1 MKNYKL
7 KINNKD
13 YQVDVLGVEDS
24 SATVRVNGV
33 IYEVEVDRQIKTTKT
48 PKLTRSVSVPSTDI
62 EHSTDKT
69 SKPDAVKKS
78 RNIKS
83 PLPGKILDIF
93 VQPGDKVHVGQTVL
107 CLEAMKMENNINADK
122 DGVVKTVAVLKN
134 DTVLEGDLLIELE

>member
-7 KINNKD
+7 KINNRD
-13 YQVDVLGVEDS
+13 YQVDVLGIEDS

-33 IYEVEVDRQIKTTKT
+33 VYEVEVDRQIKSTKT
-48 PKLTRSVSVPSTDI
+48 PKLTRSAGVPSTDV
-62 EHSTDKT
+62 ETTTAKT
-69 SKPDAVKKS
+69 SKPDAGKS

-93 VQPGDKVHVGQTVL
+93 VGIGDKVKVGQTVL

-122 DGVVKTVAVLKN
+122 EGFVKFIGVQKN
-134 DTVLEGDLLIELE
+134 DTVLEGDLVIELE